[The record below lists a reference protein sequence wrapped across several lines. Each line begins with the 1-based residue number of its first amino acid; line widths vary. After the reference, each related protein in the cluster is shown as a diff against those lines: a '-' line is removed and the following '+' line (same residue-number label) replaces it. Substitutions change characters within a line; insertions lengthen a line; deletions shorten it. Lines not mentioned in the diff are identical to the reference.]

1 MKSMKRL
8 FLVFCAVSLI
18 IGASGSAFAFQTL
31 VQVDPTGN
39 GTFATTGTTGITSFD
54 WSDQGNLV
62 IENNLVGSSGAYTT
76 VQQWLNA
83 ALGGTAT
90 GSTATFNIHG
100 QAVLGA
106 YGGGGVVNH
115 GTDVLGTDYEITQA
129 LDATET
135 AQIVAEGGGVYSLKF
150 TNISGTFAYFL
161 GAANADPT
169 TGTGYTDGTEILS
182 GDLKNVTG
190 NFNINGNPTG
200 GSNNINTTILTNVV
214 NTNYIDADPSG
225 PKLAGTLLQTTVQYL
240 TTLATNTAGATLN
253 TGTPILFATIN
264 GGQAG
269 QTPYDIQAGDSV
281 LGADGNTTNFSAVP
295 EPATMALLGLGLLGL
310 AFVSRKKI
318 KV

>member
-39 GTFATTGTTGITSFD
+39 GTFSTTGITGITSFD

-62 IENNLVGSSGAYTT
+62 IENGLVSSSGGYTT
-76 VQQWLNA
+76 VQQWLGA
-83 ALGGTAT
+83 AIAGTAT
-90 GSTATFNIHG
+90 DSTATFNIHG

-115 GTDVLGTDYEITQA
+115 GASTLNNSYEITQA

-135 AQIVAEGGGVYSLKF
+135 AKIVDEGSGVYSLKF

-169 TGTGYTDGTEILS
+169 QGTGYTDGTEILS
-182 GDLKNVTG
+182 GNLTNVSG
-190 NFNINGNPTG
+190 NFQINGIATG
-200 GSNNINTTILTNVV
+200 GSNNINTTIHTNFVD
-214 NTNYIDADPSG
+214 TNFIDADPSG
-225 PKLAGTLLQTTVQYL
+225 PKLDGTFLQTTVQYL
-240 TTLATNTAGATLN
+240 TSLATNTAGATLN
-253 TGTPILFATIN
+253 TGTPILFATVD

-281 LGADGNTTNFSAVP
+281 LSADGNTTNFSAVP